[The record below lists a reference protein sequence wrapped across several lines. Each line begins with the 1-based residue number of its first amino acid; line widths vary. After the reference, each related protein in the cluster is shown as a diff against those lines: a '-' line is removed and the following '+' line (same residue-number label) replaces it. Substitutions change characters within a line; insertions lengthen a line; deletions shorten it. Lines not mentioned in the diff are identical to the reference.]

1 MQFVFDT
8 NALVSALLFENSIPA
23 QAFFTTRRIGEI
35 LISDAL
41 VNEISEVLHRK
52 KFDRYLTQDNR
63 EEFLISL
70 VQFGRLVNVTEQ
82 ISICR
87 DLKDNHILEL
97 AVSGKSDAIV
107 TGDDDLLTLRPFEGI
122 AILDPRTFFEKYNSG

>member
-23 QAFFTTRRIGEI
+23 QAFFTARRIGEI

-41 VNEISEVLHRK
+41 VTEISEVLHRK
-52 KFDRYLTQDNR
+52 KFDRYLTQDDR

-82 ISICR
+82 ISVCR
-87 DLKDNHILEL
+87 DPKDNHILEL

-107 TGDDDLLTLRPFEGI
+107 TGDDDLLTLHPFEGI
-122 AILDPRTFFEKYNSG
+122 AILDPRTFLEKYNSG